1 MIQERVRAGLDR
13 AREQGKV
20 LGRPK
25 VSSRIELL
33 IRQKRGQGM
42 GILKIAR
49 EVGVGTSVVQRVL
62 STA

>member
-1 MIQERVRAGLDR
+1 MIQERVKSGLDR
-13 AREQGKV
+13 AREQGKI

-25 VSSRIELL
+25 VSSTIELL
-33 IRQKRGQGM
+33 IHQKRNQGM

-62 STA
+62 KAA